1 MENSPQ
7 LKLHLLS
14 PITIVSSHSP
24 QSPHS
29 SQTHHPAFLNRD
41 ERGVTRR
48 SFIKWMG
55 ASMALMGIGAP
66 ACRRLEKFIVP
77 YNEAPEWSLP
87 GLETNYATCLSFNGY
102 AIPVLASCYD
112 GRPVKLTPTPI
123 YPDSSGLLPTI
134 QGAVL
139 DLYDPHRSKKA
150 TFYGNPV
157 SAPEL
162 EGAFSAWSKAI
173 KSTNQAGIL
182 LPAGHSPL
190 IQSLIEQLLQKNP
203 QLRLYTASF
212 TAPANIS
219 TRYRFHKIKRALA
232 IDFDFL
238 NYPGIG
244 KTGDFAHAHSPEG
257 KDYKS
262 PQSSMARL
270 YCIESQVSITG
281 AHADHR
287 LTIRP
292 SQIRDVVNTLHRHI
306 VSHSQ
311 APVSHTL
318 SEHEKQWLQVCA
330 RDLLKH
336 PGESALIYP
345 EQGELAALIDEI
357 NDALSAHHACVQKY
371 DIPSSYQVHG
381 LSALVADISNLDL
394 LLLLDDSNLVL
405 NSPLGN
411 ILAKKLPHIESI
423 HWGRYY
429 DETARLCRW
438 HLPATHPLE
447 SWGIE
452 RDSRGYWC
460 FRQPVVLPNHAEV
473 AAEEILSGLL
483 SNKGKLLATH
493 NSVKNVSPIYYRARK
508 LFLRTLNPENKSES
522 WAQALRDGY
531 SAQLSYNLIKPSH
544 PKITFTPSGQNPT
557 KGFEILVTH
566 DSRMKLSHQNR
577 NAWLQECPDPIT
589 GISWEAVVQ
598 ISPQDFRKLGGTG
611 SRPMHMA
618 LNLPS
623 GLSHWVLC
631 PVVGVASNTLIF
643 PFGLGGE
650 TPCASYQK
658 SASSAHLF
666 DENGHLYHI
675 HPTNIA
681 LSPISDTE
689 LAKTKDIREPLP
701 LHPFNTPPPPPSS
714 TSSGYR
720 WQMTIDTTRCIG
732 CNACIVA
739 CRAENNIPIVGREQM
754 AKGRSL
760 DWIRID
766 RYFDK
771 SGQLTPL
778 PLSCQ
783 QCENAPCESVCPVN
797 ATVHTDDGL
806 NAMVYARCWGSRYC
820 ANNCPYKA
828 RKFNFYDYAKASHA
842 QTNVQN
848 NPNVT
853 IRSRGV
859 MEKCTYCVQKIER
872 AKAIHKSSVMKAHA
886 SDPSFKI
893 NLSATDLILPEGAVH
908 TACQLA
914 CPMDAISF
922 GNGLDTKSMVYR
934 TRQSKRFATLLP
946 EFATI
951 PATGYL
957 IHVKNPNPE
966 MSDL

>member
-1 MENSPQ
+1 
-7 LKLHLLS
+7 
-14 PITIVSSHSP
+14 
-24 QSPHS
+24 
-29 SQTHHPAFLNRD
+29 
-41 ERGVTRR
+41 
-48 SFIKWMG
+48 
-55 ASMALMGIGAP
+55 MALMGIGAP
-66 ACRRLEKFIVP
+66 ACQRLEKFIVP
-77 YNEAPEWSLP
+77 YNEAPEWTLP
-87 GLETNYATCLSFNGY
+87 GLETNYATCLSYNGY

-112 GRPVKLTPTPI
+112 GRPVKLIPSPI
-123 YPDSSGLLPTI
+123 YPDSSGLHPSI

-150 TFYGNPV
+150 TFYGKQV
-157 SAPEL
+157 SNTEL
-162 EGAFSAWSKAI
+162 EGAFSAWAKAI
-173 KSTNQAGIL
+173 KSTSRAGIL
-182 LPAGHSPL
+182 LPPGHSPL
-190 IQSLIEQLLQKNP
+190 VQSLIEQLLQKNP
-203 QLRLYTASF
+203 QLRLYTTTL
-212 TAPANIS
+212 TAPACIS
-219 TRYRFHKIKRALA
+219 TRYRFNKIKRAVA

-238 NYPGIG
+238 NHPGIG
-244 KTGDFAHAHSPEG
+244 KTGDFAHIHSPEG

-287 LTIRP
+287 LPIRP
-292 SQIRDVVNTLHRHI
+292 SQIRDVVHTLHRHI
-306 VSHSQ
+306 ISHSQ
-311 APVSHTL
+311 APLSHTL
-318 SEHEKQWLQVCA
+318 SEYEKQWLQVCA

-336 PGESALIYP
+336 PGEAALIYP
-345 EQGELAALIDEI
+345 EQGEYASLINEINEALAA
-357 NDALSAHHACVQKY
+357 HHSCVQQY
-371 DIPSSYQVHG
+371 DIPTSYKTYG
-381 LSALVADISNLDL
+381 LSSLVADISNLDFL
-394 LLLLDDSNLVL
+394 FLFDDSNLVL

-411 ILAKKLPHIESI
+411 LLAKKLPHIESI
-423 HWGRYY
+423 HWGRYN

-452 RDSRGYWC
+452 RDRRGYWC
-460 FRQPVVLPNHAEV
+460 FRQPVILPNNREV
-473 AAEEILSGLL
+473 SAEEILSGLL

-493 NSVKNVSPIYYRARK
+493 NSAKNVSPIYYRARK

-522 WAQALRDGY
+522 WAQSLRDGY
-531 SAQLSYNLIKPSH
+531 SARLSYNLITHSH
-544 PKITFTPSGQNPT
+544 PNTTFSTPYQKPT
-557 KGFEILVTH
+557 KGFEILITH
-566 DSRMKLSHQNR
+566 DSRIKLAHQNR

-589 GISWEAVVQ
+589 GISWEAIAQ
-598 ISPQDFRKLGGTG
+598 ISPHDFQKLGGIG
-611 SRPMHMA
+611 SRPMHMT

-631 PVVGVASNTLIF
+631 PVTGVAANTIIF
-643 PFGLGGE
+643 LLGFGGD
-650 TPCASYQK
+650 TPCASYQQ
-658 SASSAHLF
+658 SASAAHLF
-666 DENGHLYHI
+666 DENGYLYHI
-675 HPTNIA
+675 YPTDIT
-681 LSPISDTE
+681 LRPIDDTG

-701 LHPFNTPPPPPSS
+701 LHPFNTPPPGPISS
-714 TSSGYR
+714 NSDYR

-766 RYFDK
+766 RYFDQ
-771 SGQLTPL
+771 SGQMTPL
-778 PLSCQ
+778 PVSCQ

-828 RKFNFYDYAKASHA
+828 RKFNFYDYAKASHT
-842 QTNVQN
+842 QTNAQN

-886 SDPSFKI
+886 SDESYKI
-893 NLSATDLILPEGAVH
+893 NLSASELILPEGAVH
-908 TACQLA
+908 SACQLA

-922 GNGLDTKSMVYR
+922 GNGLDTKSTVYS

-946 EFATI
+946 EFGTI

-957 IHVKNPNPE
+957 TRVKNPNPE
-966 MSDL
+966 IPSL